1 MNQLVVGSGMTI
13 KNIKTTNSKFVVRK
27 INNQCVINDI
37 PIDGD
42 VILSDI
48 VYNDNKLSIGGVE
61 YSIINGKWCKQ
72 TQTIDL
78 NK

>member
-13 KNIKTTNSKFVVRK
+13 KNIQTINSKFVVRK
-27 INNQCVINDI
+27 INNQYCINDI
-37 PIDGD
+37 PVDGD

-48 VYNDNKLSIGGVE
+48 VYNDNKLSIAGVE
-61 YSIINGKWCKQ
+61 FSIVNGKWCKQ

-78 NK
+78 KK